1 MPDDDRGRLAL
12 VTGAGSAAGIGFAC
26 ARRLAREGVAVA
38 ITATTDRIHERAAEL
53 RDATPGGARVS
64 AHIADLTTLDAAERL
79 AHEATAAHDGRA
91 IELLVHAAGM
101 VQQGVEVA
109 TLPVAETPVAQWRL
123 DVALNLDTAFHAARA
138 VLPGMQARRF
148 GRIVFVSSVTGP
160 LVTAPGCGGYGAA
173 KAGVDG
179 LMRAIA
185 LENGTLGITANSVAP
200 GWIATASATAD
211 EAAAA
216 LNTPVG
222 RAGTADEVAAAVA
235 FLCSD
240 DASYVTGSVLVVDG
254 GNTIN
259 EVH

>member
-1 MPDDDRGRLAL
+1 LPDSGRLAL

-26 ARRLAREGVAVA
+26 ARRLARDGVAVA
-38 ITATTDRIHERAAEL
+38 ITATTDRIEQRAAEL
-53 RDATPGGARVS
+53 RDAIPGARVS
-64 AHIADLTTLDAAERL
+64 AHVADLTTLDAAQRI
-79 AHEATAAHDGRA
+79 AREASDAHDGLP

-101 VQQGVEVA
+101 VQQGVDVA
-109 TLPVAETPVAQWRL
+109 TPPVAETGVEQWRL

-160 LVTAPGCGGYGAA
+160 LVTAPGSGGYGAA

-185 LENGTLGITANSVAP
+185 LENGTLGVTANSVAP
-200 GWIATASATAD
+200 GWIATASATAE

-216 LNTPVG
+216 RNTPVG
-222 RAGTADEVAAAVA
+222 RAGTADEVAAAVM